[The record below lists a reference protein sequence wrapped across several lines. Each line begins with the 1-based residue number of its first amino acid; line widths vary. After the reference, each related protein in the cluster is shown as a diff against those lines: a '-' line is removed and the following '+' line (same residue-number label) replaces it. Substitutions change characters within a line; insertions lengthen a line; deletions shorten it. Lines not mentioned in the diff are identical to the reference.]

1 MSANEEML
9 EMFGYENESDLI
21 GQSVAVLMD
30 PAVARLHDHFMDKY
44 RETGERS
51 LVGSKRVVYAMHKD
65 GQLFKTLIQLG
76 EIIDIVNS
84 IVTTRLVAIFSPPA
98 DDDHKKYNEND
109 PKIIKSNEEIQWS
122 DDEEAEEEIKLP
134 NSQPLLL
141 PKKVPIRRKSFIRTK
156 LDPNSTPDVRDS
168 LFVTKVTLDD
178 KKILLVIFFSFFPI
192 LFCVGKACAATVVPV
207 LFLCDA
213 QMSFL
218 SFSAAFLIFQSVL
231 LFE

>member
-65 GQLFKTLIQLG
+65 GHLFKTLIQLG

-156 LDPNSTPDVRDS
+156 LDPYSTPDVRDS

-178 KKILLVIFFSFFPI
+178 KKILLVIFFFIFSNF
-192 LFCVGKACAATVVPV
+192 V
-207 LFLCDA
+207 LCWKSVCGNGGSRF
-213 QMSFL
+213 
-218 SFSAAFLIFQSVL
+218 IFV
-231 LFE
+231 